1 MYYYDPNDRG
11 PRRWAVIALTLY
23 ASVLAI
29 AFWFVSFDISRIVE
43 KPNDTIEI
51 EFLEP
56 EPPRPTV
63 ASVRRVHEHA
73 TSEEQVSQV
82 DGADETTRTPNPKA
96 LFKMNRGGVDEP
108 ENAGNPHAQEGEDS
122 ASGRGA
128 GLEPDGLEQ
137 LDKGLQGR
145 GLVGNL
151 PRPAYP
157 GTESG
162 KVVVRVTVGA
172 LGEVESA
179 VFEPR
184 GSTTNDKGLID
195 AALAA
200 ARKARFAESAAAV
213 QGGTITYI
221 FRMK

>member
-96 LFKMNRGGVDEP
+96 LSR
-108 ENAGNPHAQEGEDS
+108 
-122 ASGRGA
+122 
-128 GLEPDGLEQ
+128 
-137 LDKGLQGR
+137 
-145 GLVGNL
+145 
-151 PRPAYP
+151 
-157 GTESG
+157 
-162 KVVVRVTVGA
+162 
-172 LGEVESA
+172 
-179 VFEPR
+179 
-184 GSTTNDKGLID
+184 
-195 AALAA
+195 
-200 ARKARFAESAAAV
+200 
-213 QGGTITYI
+213 
-221 FRMK
+221 

>member
-1 MYYYDPNDRG
+1 MDYYDPNDRN
-11 PRRWAVIALTLY
+11 PRRWAVVALAAY
-23 ASVLAI
+23 ASVLAA
-29 AFWFVSFDISRIVE
+29 AFWFVSFDFSRIVE

-56 EPPRPTV
+56 EPPRPAV
-63 ASVRRVHEHA
+63 SSVRRVHEHA
-73 TSEEQVSQV
+73 TSEEQVAQV
-82 DGADETTRTPNPKA
+82 DGSDETTRTPNPKA

-108 ENAGNPHAQEGEDS
+108 KNAGNPHAKEGEDS
-122 ASGRGA
+122 ASGRGE

-162 KVVVRVTVGA
+162 KVVVRVTVGSN
-172 LGEVESA
+172 GGVESA
-179 VFEPR
+179 VFEPK

-200 ARKARFAESAAAV
+200 ARKARFAESAATV